1 MPRVARVSDIKAN
14 LLRPA
19 TTSHFEV
26 EIPIIDALS
35 KWRGVGK
42 QDKIQLMC
50 SEAVLPGSNLATFE
64 INNDRTGVT
73 EKHVHRRI
81 FDDRIDLT
89 FYVDAGL
96 YQPIK
101 FFEQWISYITNG
113 RNISEGDQDTQL
125 MQDNYDYRIK
135 YPDSYIASSG
145 LKVTKFEKDHQNLLQ
160 YEFIRVFPLAIN
172 SMPVSYDAS
181 SLLKCTVSLSY
192 VRYILKN
199 LHRTAAYSQTTPRG
213 QARFNAAGLA
223 AGVVNAAVD
232 RLTGNDFLGD
242 VAGGFAAAA
251 LGDIPAVQRI
261 PLIPPVISPP
271 RPPG

>member
-26 EIPIIDALS
+26 EIPIINALS

-101 FFEQWISYITNG
+101 FFEQWISFITNG
-113 RNISEGDQDTQL
+113 RNISDGDQDTQL
-125 MQDNYDYRIK
+125 MQSNYDYRIK
-135 YPDSYIASSG
+135 YPDSYMGTG

-160 YEFIRVFPLAIN
+160 YEFTRVFPLAIN
-172 SMPVSYDAS
+172 SMPVSYDTS

-199 LHRTAAYSQTTPRG
+199 LHKTAAYSQSNPFT
-213 QARFNAAGLA
+213 QSQFNAAGI
-223 AGVVNAAVD
+223 AGGIVDAVVDN
-232 RLTGNDFLGD
+232 LTGSDL
-242 VAGGFAAAA
+242 
-251 LGDIPAVQRI
+251 LGDIAGGLVQESLR
-261 PLIPPVISPP
+261 
-271 RPPG
+271 

>member
-1 MPRVARVSDIKAN
+1 MPRVAKVSDIKAN

-26 EIPIIDALS
+26 EIPIPPALTN
-35 KWRGVGK
+35 KWQGVGK

-50 SEAVLPGSNLATFE
+50 SETSLPGSNLATFE

-101 FFEQWISYITNG
+101 FFEDWMAYITNDG
-113 RNISEGDQDTQL
+113 AT
-125 MQDNYDYRIK
+125 DNDLIRKDYNYRLR
-135 YPDSYIASSG
+135 YPDDYIKDQG
-145 LKVTKFEKDHQNLLQ
+145 LIVRKFEKDHQNILE
-160 YEFIRVFPLAIN
+160 YEFVRVFPLAIN
-172 SMPVSYDAS
+172 SMPVSYDTS
-181 SLLKCTVSLSY
+181 SLLKCTVSMSY
-192 VRYILKN
+192 IRYYVKN
-199 LHRTAAYSQTTPRG
+199 LSKMAAYSQTTPPG

-223 AGVVNAAVD
+223 AGIVDAAVD

-242 VAGGFAAAA
+242 VAGAATA
-251 LGDIPAVQRI
+251 LGIAVMSGPDGVTRNAATGE
-261 PLIPPVISPP
+261 PV
-271 RPPG
+271 

>member
-26 EIPIIDALS
+26 EIPIINALS

-101 FFEQWISYITNG
+101 FFEEWISYITNG
-113 RNISEGDQDTQL
+113 RNISGPDQDTQL
-125 MQDNYDYRIK
+125 MQTNYDYRIK

-172 SMPVSYDAS
+172 SMPVSYDTS

-199 LHRTAAYSQTTPRG
+199 LHKTAAYTQTNPKG
-213 QARFNAAGLA
+213 QAKFNAAGLA
-223 AGVVNAAVD
+223 SGIVNAAVD
-232 RLTGNDFLGD
+232 RLTGNDLLGD
-242 VAGGFAAAA
+242 IAGGFAAAA
-251 LGDIPAVQRI
+251 LGDIPAVQR
-261 PLIPPVISPP
+261 PLLIPPVQPEP
-271 RPPG
+271 RP